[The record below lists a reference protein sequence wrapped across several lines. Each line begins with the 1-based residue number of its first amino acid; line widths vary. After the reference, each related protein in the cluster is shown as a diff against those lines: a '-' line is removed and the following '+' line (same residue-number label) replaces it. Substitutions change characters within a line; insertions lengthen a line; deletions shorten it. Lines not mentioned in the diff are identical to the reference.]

1 MANALYDI
9 TPFTL
14 LDYPNKAACILWFVG
29 CNMRCQ
35 YCYNPDIVFGKG
47 KIGIDQAQAFLKS
60 RKGLLQAV
68 VFSGG
73 ECTMHPD
80 MMPLV
85 KIAKS
90 LGYLIKVDTNGARP
104 KLIKNLI
111 DNDLLDYVAL
121 DFKGLGQRFHEIT
134 VTGSFEAFEET
145 LDILL
150 NANIQF
156 EVRTTAHSQLLSAAD
171 LQEMLKF
178 LEDRGYRNN
187 YYLQKALNN
196 VKMIAELGDSNF
208 RDEELRF
215 GDNGLRVVV
224 RG

>member
-47 KIGIDQAQAFLKS
+47 KIGIDQAEAFLKS

-80 MMPLV
+80 MMSLV

-104 KLIKNLI
+104 KLIKSLI

-121 DFKGLGQRFHEIT
+121 DFKGLGERFHEIT
-134 VTGSFEAFEET
+134 VSGSFEAFEET
-145 LDILL
+145 LGILL

-171 LQEMLKF
+171 LQGMLKF

-196 VKMIAELGDSNF
+196 VKMIAELGDSNY

-215 GDNGLRVVV
+215 GDNGLRIVV

>member
-47 KIGIDQAQAFLKS
+47 KIGIDQAEAFLKS

-104 KLIKNLI
+104 KLIKSLI

-171 LQEMLKF
+171 LHEMLKF
-178 LEDRGYRNN
+178 LEDHGYRNN

-196 VKMIAELGDSNF
+196 VKMIAELGDSNY

-215 GDNGLRVVV
+215 GDNGLRIVV
-224 RG
+224 RS

>member
-60 RKGLLQAV
+60 RKSLLQAV

-178 LEDRGYRNN
+178 LEERGYRNN

-196 VKMIAELGDSNF
+196 VKMIAELGDSNYG
-208 RDEELRF
+208 DEELRF
-215 GDNGLRVVV
+215 GDNGLRIVV

>member
-47 KIGIDQAQAFLKS
+47 KIGIDQAEAFLKS

-104 KLIKNLI
+104 KLIKSLI

-134 VTGSFEAFEET
+134 VSGSFEAFEET

-156 EVRTTAHSQLLSAAD
+156 EVRTTAHSQLLTAAD

-196 VKMIAELGDSNF
+196 VKMIAELGDSNY

-215 GDNGLRVVV
+215 GDIGLRIVV

>member
-47 KIGIDQAQAFLKS
+47 KIGIDQAETFLKS

-104 KLIKNLI
+104 KLIKSLI

-121 DFKGLGQRFHEIT
+121 DFKGLGQRFQEIT
-134 VTGSFEAFEET
+134 LSGSFEAFEET

-178 LEDRGYRNN
+178 LEYRGYRNN

-196 VKMIAELGDSNF
+196 VKMIAELGDSNY
-208 RDEELRF
+208 RDEELKF
-215 GDNGLRVVV
+215 GANGLRVVV

>member
-29 CNMRCQ
+29 CNMRCK

-47 KIGIDQAQAFLKS
+47 KIGIDQAEAFLKS

-80 MMPLV
+80 MMSLV

-104 KLIKNLI
+104 KLIKSLI

-134 VTGSFEAFEET
+134 VSGSFEAFEET

-156 EVRTTAHSQLLSAAD
+156 EVRTTVHSQLLSAAD

-187 YYLQKALNN
+187 YYMQKALNN
-196 VKMIAELGDSNF
+196 VKMIAELGDSNY

-215 GDNGLRVVV
+215 GDNGLRIIV

>member
-47 KIGIDQAQAFLKS
+47 KIGVDQAEAFLKS

-104 KLIKNLI
+104 KLIKSLI

-121 DFKGLGQRFHEIT
+121 DFKGLGQRFQEIT
-134 VTGSFEAFEET
+134 VSGSFEAFEET

-171 LQEMLKF
+171 LREMLKF

-196 VKMIAELGDSNF
+196 VKMIAELGDSNY
-208 RDEELRF
+208 RDEELKF
-215 GDNGLRVVV
+215 GANGLRVVV

>member
-47 KIGIDQAQAFLKS
+47 KIGIDQAEAFLKS

-80 MMPLV
+80 MMSLV

-104 KLIKNLI
+104 KLIKSLI

-121 DFKGLGQRFHEIT
+121 DFKGLGERFHEIT
-134 VTGSFEAFEET
+134 VSGSFEAFEET

-156 EVRTTAHSQLLSAAD
+156 EVRTTAHSQLLTAAD

-196 VKMIAELGDSNF
+196 VKMIAELGDSNY

-215 GDNGLRVVV
+215 GDNGLRIIV

>member
-47 KIGIDQAQAFLKS
+47 KIGIDQAEAFLKS

-104 KLIKNLI
+104 KLIKSLI

-134 VTGSFEAFEET
+134 VSGSFEAFEET

-171 LQEMLKF
+171 LREMLKF

-196 VKMIAELGDSNF
+196 VKMIAELGDSNY
-208 RDEELRF
+208 RDEELKF
-215 GDNGLRVVV
+215 GANGLRVVV

>member
-47 KIGIDQAQAFLKS
+47 KIGIDQAEAFLKS

-80 MMPLV
+80 MMTLV

-104 KLIKNLI
+104 KLIKSLI

-134 VTGSFEAFEET
+134 VSGSFEAFEET

-196 VKMIAELGDSNF
+196 VKMIAELGDSNY
-208 RDEELRF
+208 RDGDLKF
-215 GDNGLRVVV
+215 GANGLRVVV

>member
-47 KIGIDQAQAFLKS
+47 KIGMQQAEAFLKS

-104 KLIKNLI
+104 KMIKTLIEEN
-111 DNDLLDYVAL
+111 LLDYVAL
-121 DFKGLGQRFHEIT
+121 DFKGLGQRFQEIT

-145 LDILL
+145 LDLLL
-150 NANIQF
+150 NAEIQF
-156 EVRTTAHSQLLSAAD
+156 EVRTTAHSQLLSKVN
-171 LQEMLKF
+171 LEEMLRF
-178 LEDRGYRNN
+178 LECKGYGSN
-187 YYLQKALNN
+187 YYVQKALNN
-196 VKMIAELGDSNF
+196 VKMIAELDDSNY
-208 RDEELRF
+208 REGDLRF
-215 GDNGLRVVV
+215 GSGSVGVVV

>member
-47 KIGIDQAQAFLKS
+47 KIGIDQAEAFLKS

-178 LEDRGYRNN
+178 LEDRGYRND
-187 YYLQKALNN
+187 YFLQKALNN
-196 VKMIAELGDSNF
+196 VKMIAELGDSNY

>member
-47 KIGIDQAQAFLKS
+47 KIGIDQAEAFLKS

-80 MMPLV
+80 MMSLV

-104 KLIKNLI
+104 KLIKSLI

-121 DFKGLGQRFHEIT
+121 DFKGLGERFHEIT
-134 VTGSFEAFEET
+134 VSGSFEAFEET
-145 LDILL
+145 LGILL

-196 VKMIAELGDSNF
+196 VKMIAELGDSNY

-215 GDNGLRVVV
+215 GDNGLRIVV

>member
-47 KIGIDQAQAFLKS
+47 KIGIDQAEDFLKS

-104 KLIKNLI
+104 KLIKSLI

-134 VTGSFEAFEET
+134 VSGSFEAFEET

-178 LEDRGYRNN
+178 LEDRGYRYN

-196 VKMIAELGDSNF
+196 VKMIAELGVSNY

-215 GDNGLRVVV
+215 GDNGLRIVV

>member
-47 KIGIDQAQAFLKS
+47 KIGIDQAEAFLKS

-80 MMPLV
+80 MMSLV

-104 KLIKNLI
+104 KLIKSLI

-121 DFKGLGQRFHEIT
+121 DFKGMGQRFHEIT
-134 VTGSFEAFEET
+134 VSGSFEAFEET

-196 VKMIAELGDSNF
+196 VKMIAELGDSNY

-215 GDNGLRVVV
+215 GDNGLRIVV

>member
-47 KIGIDQAQAFLKS
+47 KIGIDQAEAFLKS

-104 KLIKNLI
+104 KLIKSLI
-111 DNDLLDYVAL
+111 DNDLLDYLAL

-134 VTGSFEAFEET
+134 VSGSFEAFEET

-196 VKMIAELGDSNF
+196 VKMIAELGDSNY
-208 RDEELRF
+208 RDEELKF
-215 GDNGLRVVV
+215 GANGLRVVV

>member
-47 KIGIDQAQAFLKS
+47 KIGIDQAEDFLKS

-80 MMPLV
+80 MMSLV

-104 KLIKNLI
+104 KLIKSLI

-134 VTGSFEAFEET
+134 VSGSFEAFEET

-196 VKMIAELGDSNF
+196 VKMIAELGDSNY

-215 GDNGLRVVV
+215 GDNGLRIVV

>member
-47 KIGIDQAQAFLKS
+47 KIGIDQAEAFLKS

-104 KLIKNLI
+104 MLIKSLI

-121 DFKGLGQRFHEIT
+121 DFKGLGQRFQEIT
-134 VTGSFEAFEET
+134 VSGSFEAFEET

-196 VKMIAELGDSNF
+196 VKMIAELGDSNY
-208 RDEELRF
+208 RDEELKF
-215 GDNGLRVVV
+215 GANRLRVVV

>member
-47 KIGIDQAQAFLKS
+47 KIGIDQAEAFLKS

-80 MMPLV
+80 MMSLV

-104 KLIKNLI
+104 KLIKSLI

-134 VTGSFEAFEET
+134 VSGSFEAFEET

-196 VKMIAELGDSNF
+196 VKMIAELGDSNY

-215 GDNGLRVVV
+215 GDNGLRIVV

>member
-47 KIGIDQAQAFLKS
+47 KIGIDQAEAFLKS

-104 KLIKNLI
+104 KLIKSLI

-134 VTGSFEAFEET
+134 VSGSFEAFEET

-156 EVRTTAHSQLLSAAD
+156 EVRTTAHSQLLTAAD

-196 VKMIAELGDSNF
+196 VKMIAELGDSNY

-215 GDNGLRVVV
+215 GDNGLRIVV

>member
-47 KIGIDQAQAFLKS
+47 KIGIDQAEAFLKS

-104 KLIKNLI
+104 KLIKSLI
-111 DNDLLDYVAL
+111 DNDLLNYVAL
-121 DFKGLGQRFHEIT
+121 DFKGLGQRFQEIT
-134 VTGSFEAFEET
+134 LSGSFEAFEET

-150 NANIQF
+150 NAIIQF

-196 VKMIAELGDSNF
+196 VKMIAELGDSNY
-208 RDEELRF
+208 RDEELKF
-215 GDNGLRVVV
+215 GANGLRVVV

>member
-47 KIGIDQAQAFLKS
+47 KIGIDQAEAFLKS

-80 MMPLV
+80 MMSLV

-104 KLIKNLI
+104 KLIKSLI

-121 DFKGLGQRFHEIT
+121 DFKGLGERFHEIT
-134 VTGSFEAFEET
+134 VSGSFEAFEET
-145 LDILL
+145 LDFLL

-171 LQEMLKF
+171 LQGMLKF

-196 VKMIAELGDSNF
+196 VKMIAELGDSNY

-215 GDNGLRVVV
+215 GDNGLRIVV

>member
-47 KIGIDQAQAFLKS
+47 KIGIDQAEAFLKS

-104 KLIKNLI
+104 KLIKSLI

-121 DFKGLGQRFHEIT
+121 DFKGLGQRFQEIT
-134 VTGSFEAFEET
+134 VNGSFEAFEET

-196 VKMIAELGDSNF
+196 VKMIAELGDSNY

-215 GDNGLRVVV
+215 GANGLRVVV

>member
-14 LDYPNKAACILWFVG
+14 LDYHNKAACILWFVG

-47 KIGIDQAQAFLKS
+47 KIGIDQAEDFLKS

-104 KLIKNLI
+104 KLIKSLI

-134 VTGSFEAFEET
+134 VSGSFEAFEET

-156 EVRTTAHSQLLSAAD
+156 EVRTTAHSQLLTAAD

-196 VKMIAELGDSNF
+196 VKMIAELGDSNY

-215 GDNGLRVVV
+215 GDNGLRIVV

>member
-47 KIGIDQAQAFLKS
+47 KIGIDQAEAFLKS

-104 KLIKNLI
+104 KLIKSLI

-121 DFKGLGQRFHEIT
+121 DFKGLGQRFQEIT
-134 VTGSFEAFEET
+134 VSGSFEAFEET

-196 VKMIAELGDSNF
+196 VKMIAELGDSNY
-208 RDEELRF
+208 RDEELKF
-215 GDNGLRVVV
+215 GANGLRVVV

>member
-47 KIGIDQAQAFLKS
+47 KIGIDQAEAFLKS

-196 VKMIAELGDSNF
+196 VKMIAELGDSNYG
-208 RDEELRF
+208 DEELRF

>member
-47 KIGIDQAQAFLKS
+47 KIGIDQAEAFLKS

-104 KLIKNLI
+104 KLIKSLI

-134 VTGSFEAFEET
+134 VSGSFEAFEET

-156 EVRTTAHSQLLSAAD
+156 EVRTTAHSQLLTAAD

-196 VKMIAELGDSNF
+196 VKMIAELGDSNY

-215 GDNGLRVVV
+215 GDNGLRIIV

>member
-14 LDYPNKAACILWFVG
+14 LDFPNKAACILWFVG

-47 KIGIDQAQAFLKS
+47 KIGIDQAEDFLKS

-104 KLIKNLI
+104 KLIKSLI

-134 VTGSFEAFEET
+134 VSGSFEAFEET

-196 VKMIAELGDSNF
+196 VKMIAELGVSNY

-215 GDNGLRVVV
+215 GDNGLRIVV

>member
-47 KIGIDQAQAFLKS
+47 KIGIDQAEDFLKS

-104 KLIKNLI
+104 KLIKSLI

-134 VTGSFEAFEET
+134 VSGSFEAFEET

-196 VKMIAELGDSNF
+196 VKMIAELGDSNY

-215 GDNGLRVVV
+215 GDNGLRIVV